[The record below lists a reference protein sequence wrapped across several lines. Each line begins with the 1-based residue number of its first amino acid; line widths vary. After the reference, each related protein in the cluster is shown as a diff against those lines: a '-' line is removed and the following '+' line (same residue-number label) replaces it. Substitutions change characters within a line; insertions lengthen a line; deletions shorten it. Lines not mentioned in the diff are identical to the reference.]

1 MLLMI
6 ALAAALF
13 ARHWM
18 IEPADIG
25 HLCDSG
31 QGPWW
36 CGLRLAIIMSFARGW
51 LGWFVLSAGVA
62 ATVLR
67 WRWLA
72 AAAAVAGVLAV
83 RNAVRADKNATEAKK
98 NAAEAKK
105 KADESYAT
113 LLVAVAQRVAAE
125 RRDVDAATTARPRMS
140 HGTRRPRRTT
150 TSGHPRTRR
159 SSRGSSG

>member
-1 MLLMI
+1 MKSDLIAEAFPWLTLAMLLAT

-51 LGWFVLSAGVA
+51 LGWFVLGAGVA

-72 AAAAVAGVLAV
+72 AAAAVAGVAGLVLYQFVFSAIGLLLG
-83 RNAVRADKNATEAKK
+83 
-98 NAAEAKK
+98 
-105 KADESYAT
+105 
-113 LLVAVAQRVAAE
+113 LLVLVRPAQRT
-125 RRDVDAATTARPRMS
+125 DFPR
-140 HGTRRPRRTT
+140 
-150 TSGHPRTRR
+150 
-159 SSRGSSG
+159 

>member
-1 MLLMI
+1 MARRFSWLPIAMVLMI
-6 ALAAALF
+6 VFAAALF
-13 ARHWM
+13 ARHRM

-51 LGWFVLSAGVA
+51 LGWFVLGTGIA

-72 AAAAVAGVLAV
+72 AAAAVAGVAGLV
-83 RNAVRADKNATEAKK
+83 LYQFVFSATGLLLG
-98 NAAEAKK
+98 
-105 KADESYAT
+105 
-113 LLVAVAQRVAAE
+113 LLVLVRPAQR
-125 RRDVDAATTARPRMS
+125 TGFPR
-140 HGTRRPRRTT
+140 
-150 TSGHPRTRR
+150 
-159 SSRGSSG
+159 

>member
-1 MLLMI
+1 MARRLSWIPIAMLLMI

-51 LGWFVLSAGVA
+51 LGWFVLGAGVA

-72 AAAAVAGVLAV
+72 ATAAVAGVAGLV
-83 RNAVRADKNATEAKK
+83 LYQFVLSATGLLLG
-98 NAAEAKK
+98 
-105 KADESYAT
+105 
-113 LLVAVAQRVAAE
+113 LLVLVRPAQRSAF
-125 RRDVDAATTARPRMS
+125 PR
-140 HGTRRPRRTT
+140 
-150 TSGHPRTRR
+150 
-159 SSRGSSG
+159 

>member
-1 MLLMI
+1 MARRLSWIPIAILLMI

-51 LGWFVLSAGVA
+51 LGWFVLGAGVA

-72 AAAAVAGVLAV
+72 TATAVAGVAGLV
-83 RNAVRADKNATEAKK
+83 LYQFVFSATGLLLG
-98 NAAEAKK
+98 
-105 KADESYAT
+105 
-113 LLVAVAQRVAAE
+113 LLVLVRPAQR
-125 RRDVDAATTARPRMS
+125 TAFPR
-140 HGTRRPRRTT
+140 
-150 TSGHPRTRR
+150 
-159 SSRGSSG
+159 

>member
-1 MLLMI
+1 MQMTLKFRANQMTSDLIARTLPWLALAMLLAT

-13 ARHWM
+13 ARHRM

-36 CGLRLAIIMSFARGW
+36 CELRLAIIMSFARGW
-51 LGWFVLSAGVA
+51 LGGFVLVTGIA

-72 AAAAVAGVLAV
+72 AAAAVAGVAGLV
-83 RNAVRADKNATEAKK
+83 LYQFVFS
-98 NAAEAKK
+98 AAGLLLG
-105 KADESYAT
+105 
-113 LLVAVAQRVAAE
+113 LLVLVRPAQR
-125 RRDVDAATTARPRMS
+125 TAFPR
-140 HGTRRPRRTT
+140 
-150 TSGHPRTRR
+150 
-159 SSRGSSG
+159 